1 MLGGLST
8 WVLRPLRMKTKSWVR
23 EENMKQE
30 LKSSVSKGEIREE
43 GRKVRQSDPMNFR
56 GALLCEGGKTNDV
69 RK

>member
-1 MLGGLST
+1 
-8 WVLRPLRMKTKSWVR
+8 MKTKSWVR

-69 RK
+69 KK